1 MVWLKALGMLAVAYM
16 IGSVPFGYIFVK
28 MKTGRDVR
36 KIQSGRTGTT
46 NAMRAAGVWVGAA
59 TVVMDIL
66 KGMLAVWVAK
76 EVFPAQPWMHVAAP
90 LVMIIGHNYSLV
102 MVEHNEKGKPVLKG
116 GAGGAPS
123 VGGAMG
129 LWWPVALIQIPV
141 GAVILLGVG
150 YASVATMSVPLIAA
164 VVFAWRAA
172 RGLGPWVYV
181 AYGLLAEVLLL
192 YSLRPNIKRLLRGEE
207 RVVGLRV
214 WLRRSKKS
222 APKASKKPTAT
233 PEEQSASP
241 HPPPE
246 QDEAPAI
253 KDRARKLDTP
263 AGVW

>member
-1 MVWLKALGMLAVAYM
+1 MVFKALGVLIVAYL
-16 IGSVPFGYIFVK
+16 IGSIPFGYVFVK

-76 EVFPAQPWMHVAAP
+76 EIFPQQPWMHVLAP

-150 YASVATMSVPLIAA
+150 YASVATMSMPLIAA
-164 VVFAWRAA
+164 AVFAWRAA
-172 RGLGPWVYV
+172 RGLGPWAYV

-214 WLRRSKKS
+214 WLRRSQKK
-222 APKASKKPTAT
+222 APKARKNGHPSASKPT
-233 PEEQSASP
+233 SSF
-241 HPPPE
+241 
-246 QDEAPAI
+246 QDKDDKPAE
-253 KDRARKLDTP
+253 DQARKLDTP